1 MNTHILTIAEVDHNQ
16 LLSLLGYCSENPAPV
31 SLLLRIQEL
40 IGSIIPKSLTALSA
54 MTTITTIQ
62 HGLADTDAGTINSPT
77 FGDLAVDAEAVI
89 FALVTA
95 GAEMDQLL
103 HDCEDM
109 VDAMI
114 LDALGSVLVEQGV
127 EMLRNKLATELGQ
140 YVSLPFSP
148 GYCDYPLSEQEKIF
162 SMLGAEALGIHYHP
176 VSFMMTPVKT
186 ISCILAA
193 GKKPLNTNPCS
204 ICQLEQCQMRRLG

>member
-1 MNTHILTIAEVDHNQ
+1 VIY
-16 LLSLLGYCSENPAPV
+16 S
-31 SLLLRIQEL
+31 
-40 IGSIIPKSLTALSA
+40 PK
-54 MTTITTIQ
+54 
-62 HGLADTDAGTINSPT
+62 
-77 FGDLAVDAEAVI
+77 FGDLAADAELVI
-89 FALVTA
+89 FALITA

-103 HDCEDM
+103 HGSEDM
-109 VDAMI
+109 VDSMI

-127 EMLRNKLATELGQ
+127 ELLRDKMAVELGQ

-148 GYCDYPLSEQEKIF
+148 GYCDYPLAEQENIF
-162 SMLGAEALGIHYHP
+162 STLGADALGIQYHP
-176 VSFMMTPVKT
+176 ASFMMTPVKT